1 MSRNI
6 RIKTKPNDGDKYVK
20 VKLDHSFDFLEILS
34 LRLTQADVYRKFA
47 ADYGVIVGRV
57 VANGGFGVPNAK
69 VSVFIPLDANE
80 SNPLI
85 KQLYPYE
92 KTSDINSDGV
102 RYNLLEE
109 SSASQAPTNIT
120 IPFFGN
126 SITLPQK
133 NCDNAVGTFPS
144 KRKVLDN
151 DIWLEIYDKY
161 YKFTTST
168 NFAGDFMIFG
178 VPTGNQNLH
187 MDVNLGDMDF
197 VSLKPY
203 DLIEQG
209 YTETLFES
217 KTTFKKGTD
226 LDSLVQIQSKDYA
239 VNVLPF
245 WGDLEEN
252 EVGINRVDFTLNTEI
267 IPNATFF
274 GSIFSDAKKASVRK
288 KCQPRKTLGRNCDLS
303 TGTGKIEMIRRVS
316 DTSTEVEFMQI
327 ESKQID
333 ENGNW
338 AFTVPMN
345 LNKVITDELGNLVPS
360 DDPNVGIATT
370 AKVRFRISLNE
381 HRDDLKF
388 RNAHYLVPNM
398 YNNYQF
404 GNDTEDFDF
413 FEMRWKKVYTVT
425 NYIPRYQK
433 ATNSQSLLH
442 IGIKDIGECEN
453 TQSFPFNRLKV
464 DLSFLYTILCIF
476 ISLYAFI
483 IDIINK
489 ILQFVLFNVILSFV
503 CILKHP
509 FRRKKQGACRCRA
522 CYNLNGA
529 FSEPAVPTIPES
541 WIYGS
546 PSCTDCIECAICY
559 DGGDDDSTNT
569 TFPFVE
575 APPSPLTPPDII
587 ITNAGSG
594 LNNGTYIVNPAFFSS
609 VSPSP
614 TIGTYSF
621 YLEVSGGVLT
631 KVLLINQSGLGTVP
645 AFYTTTYTLELDST
659 SYPAMIPSGIVQ
671 FTLQPNEIIILNDT
685 YNSSLGLYTIDDTQ
699 YTYTGDGEG
708 AIFQT
713 TINADGQLDSID
725 ILSGEGGQ
733 GYLFYNSF
741 NPLNQVFVLPAS
753 IIGGTSD
760 ITIAFSISAFQT
772 STVIPGYGTV
782 NCDSFDVSICKDE
795 CTSCPISIIPLECNG
810 NSYTDAYAWA
820 DCVKENLAE
829 NLGVIRYFFYNDW
842 VIGSLYSV
850 LFDYKS
856 RFRKKGKS
864 VERFCD
870 YDCRAPN
877 VSVPAFCPTSPPE
890 KDPNYKHRKNR
901 CYDSYIAENFIFNT
915 VGGSCSAT
923 SNWKIIDID
932 SPVGLPQGRGLFVEY
947 NEFLYYAARHDIE
960 INSVTNS
967 NVIANNLTV
976 ADKKYL
982 LFATNLIELGSMVS
996 CDKDG
1001 EPFVINNVESTT
1013 YQKDDGNR
1021 VLFDL
1026 FDCFNACPINRTGTQ
1041 LMSQAGIEIAFA
1053 QIANPT
1059 STIYTGDDGTDYQ
1072 LIGSENQVPDYDD
1085 NSGIIIFDR
1094 QDIVLRRLLC
1104 ENFNYYNAPRTY
1116 TSSEVPTDY
1125 PLAPPPAYLEE
1136 IPNDTLPVNETLEFT
1151 IDECTGFDDAEL
1163 PSERMPP
1170 YYMYFGIRQGQSSLD
1185 KLRKNYFDRCVD

>member
-6 RIKTKPNDGDKYVK
+6 RIITKPNDGDKYVK

-69 VSVFIPLDANE
+69 VSVFIPLDSNE

-85 KQLYPYE
+85 KQLYPYQTTKDRNNE
-92 KTSDINSDGV
+92 GV
-102 RYNLLEE
+102 RYNLLED
-109 SSASQAPTNIT
+109 
-120 IPFFGN
+120 
-126 SITLPQK
+126 LPQRA
-133 NCDNAVGTFPS
+133 CHVPVGTFPN

-151 DIWLEIYDKY
+151 DVWLEIYDKY

-168 NFAGDFMIFG
+168 NYAGDFMLFG
-178 VPTGNQNLH
+178 VPTGNQNMH
-187 MDVNLGDMDF
+187 MDVDLSNMDY

-217 KTTFKKGTD
+217 KTTFKNGTD
-226 LDSLVQIQSKDYA
+226 LDSLVQVQSKDFS

-274 GSIFSDAKKASVRK
+274 GSIFTDSKKSSVRK
-288 KCQPRKTLGRNCDLS
+288 KCQPRKTLGSNCDLS
-303 TGTGKIEMIRRVS
+303 TGTGSIEMIRRVS
-316 DTSTEVEFMQI
+316 DTSNEVEFMQI
-327 ESKQID
+327 ESKQVD

-345 LNKVITDELGNLVPS
+345 LNRVITDELGNLVPS

-413 FEMRWKKVYTVT
+413 FDMRWKKVYTVT

-442 IGIKDIGECEN
+442 IGIKDIGECQN

-464 DLSFLYTILCIF
+464 DLSFNYTILCIY
-476 ISLYAFI
+476 ISFFAFI
-483 IDIINK
+483 IDLINK
-489 ILQFVLFNVILSFV
+489 LVGFILFQVIFRLV
-503 CILKHP
+503 CLLKHP
-509 FRRKKQGACRCRA
+509 LSRKKFGACMCNACYRLTSGLTSPPTPTIPTDWITLPCNDCIYCAA
-522 CYNLNGA
+522 CYN
-529 FSEPAVPTIPES
+529 PA
-541 WIYGS
+541 
-546 PSCTDCIECAICY
+546 
-559 DGGDDDSTNT
+559 DDDNSSST
-569 TFPFVE
+569 TFPFKEVTTFN
-575 APPSPLTPPDII
+575 TPTII

-594 LNNGTYIVNPAFFSS
+594 LNNGNYTFTSINFSNI
-609 VSPSP
+609 SPSP
-614 TIGTYSF
+614 TFGTYAF
-621 YLEVSGGVLT
+621 ELQVIGGVLT
-631 KVLLINQSGLGTVP
+631 KVLLINQSGLGTTP
-645 AFYTTTYTLELDST
+645 ASYTTTYTLELDST
-659 SYPAMIPSGIVQ
+659 TAPSMIPSGTVE
-671 FTLQPNEIIILNDT
+671 FTLQPNEIIILNDINDAFPST
-685 YNSSLGLYTIDDTQ
+685 YPIDENQ
-699 YTYTGDGEG
+699 YTYNDNGQG
-708 AIFQT
+708 AVFQA
-713 TINADGQLDSID
+713 TINADGQLDSISISLGD
-725 ILSGEGGQ
+725 GGV
-733 GYLFYNSF
+733 GYASYNSF
-741 NPLNQVFVLPAS
+741 NPLTEVFVLPSS
-753 IIGGTSD
+753 IIGGSLLGK
-760 ITIAFSISAFQT
+760 TIAFSIDAFQT
-772 STVIPGYGTV
+772 FQTIGTPPISV
-782 NCDSFDVSICKDE
+782 DCDNFDISDCKNE
-795 CTSCPISIIPLECNG
+795 CETCPISVIPLECNG
-810 NSYTDAYAWA
+810 VPFSDAFAWA
-820 DCVKENLAE
+820 SCIKQNLAE
-829 NLGVIRYFFYNDW
+829 NLGVVRYFFYNDW

-877 VSVPAFCPTSPPE
+877 VSVATFCPSTPPE
-890 KDPNYKHRKNR
+890 IDPNYKHRRNR
-901 CYDSYIAENFIFNT
+901 CHDSYIAENFIFNT
-915 VGGSCSAT
+915 VDGSCGAT
-923 SNWKIIDID
+923 GAWEMVKIN
-932 SPVGLPQGRGLFVEY
+932 SPNGSQNGRGLFVEY
-947 NEFLYYAARHDIE
+947 NGFLYYAARHDIE
-960 INSVTNS
+960 INFVTNS

-1001 EPFVINNVESTT
+1001 EPFVISNVESTT
-1013 YQKDDGNR
+1013 YQKDDGVG

-1026 FDCFNACPINRTGTQ
+1026 SDCFNACPVNRTGTQ

-1053 QIANPT
+1053 QIEASPLR
-1059 STIYTGDDGTDYQ
+1059 GDDGELYNQ
-1072 LIGSENQVPDYDD
+1072 MGSEADIPDFDG
-1085 NSGIIIFDR
+1085 NNGIIIFDR
-1094 QDIVLRRLLC
+1094 TDIVLRRLLC
-1104 ENFNYYNAPRTY
+1104 ENFNYYNVLGTHA
-1116 TSSEVPTDY
+1116 SAEVPTDSPLAA
-1125 PLAPPPAYLEE
+1125 PLAPPPTYPFETNPAYLEE
-1136 IPNDTLPVNETLEFT
+1136 FSLDLSPNDILEFT
-1151 IDECTGFDDAEL
+1151 VDTCTGFDDDAL
-1163 PSERMPP
+1163 PSKRMPP
-1170 YYMYFGIRQGQSSLD
+1170 YYMYFGIKQGLSSLD
-1185 KLRKNYFDRCVD
+1185 KLRKNYFDRCID